1 MQHNYTN
8 SLCIG
13 NCRIGTSEAD
23 GTWLFRWSLLFN
35 TTSLFVLLVALLV
48 ISFVVITVLLL
59 TRNKRGVDVSYKIY
73 VNKLQCLT
81 TSVRAQKS
89 QTENSKNH
97 FGFESL

>member
-1 MQHNYTN
+1 
-8 SLCIG
+8 LVAVV
-13 NCRIGTSEAD
+13 GTSEAD

-35 TTSLFVLLVALLV
+35 TTALVILLVTLLV
-48 ISFVVITVLLL
+48 ICFVIITVLLL
-59 TRNKRGVDVSYKIY
+59 TRNKRGVDVTYKIY

-89 QTENSKNH
+89 QTENSKNL